1 MSFNVLVVKRNRCIL
16 RTKIYVKR
24 QWRRSGLYFPKKYKS
39 EIYKIVIFVP
49 GRWRVTMFAPQEL
62 PNNTLPVLF
71 RLMSDQYFFNF
82 SAFIDKGLLSFCY
95 NTQAIN
101 ITSYTS
107 ESTSLTLWQST
118 LNNLLFLFSSFFF
131 HKIKFKGKGYY
142 IYKNW
147 RNTIAPQFGYY
158 HRIYI
163 YSFFAK
169 VKFLSKTKVLLFGLT
184 KTDILRVAYDLKS
197 KRPIN
202 IFTGRGVRFA
212 KEVIYKKTGKVS
224 SYR

>member
-1 MSFNVLVVKRNRCIL
+1 MVKRNRCIL

-24 QWRRSGLYFPKKYKS
+24 QWRRSGLYFPKKYRS
-39 EIYKIVIFVP
+39 DIYKTIILVP
-49 GRWRVTMFAPQEL
+49 GRWRVTMFAPSNIT
-62 PNNTLPVLF
+62 NNTLPVLF
-71 RLMSDQYFFNF
+71 KLMSDQYFFNF

-101 ITSYTS
+101 ITSYRS
-107 ESTSLTLWQST
+107 ESEKLTLWKNL

-184 KTDILRVAYDLKS
+184 KNDILQVAYDLKS

>member
-1 MSFNVLVVKRNRCIL
+1 MVKRNRCIL

-107 ESTSLTLWQST
+107 ESTNLTLWQST